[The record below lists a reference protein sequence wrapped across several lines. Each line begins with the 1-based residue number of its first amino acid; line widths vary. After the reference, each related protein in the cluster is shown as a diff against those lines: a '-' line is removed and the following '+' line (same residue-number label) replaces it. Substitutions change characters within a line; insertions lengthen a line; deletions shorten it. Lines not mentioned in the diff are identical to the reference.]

1 MSTLGMQ
8 FKHPELLYALFL
20 LIVPILIHLFQL
32 RRFQK
37 VKFTNVKFLKAVKL
51 QTRKSSQLKK
61 WLTLLTRMLLLAS
74 AIIAFAQPYITNT
87 EDFNESQE
95 TVLYLDNSYSM
106 QATGKNGS
114 LLNEAIQDIINNFP
128 EDEKIS
134 LFTNTQTFRNTS
146 IKALKN
152 DLIQLE
158 HSPTQLNYDAIIIK
172 GKQLFSKD
180 QSYTK
185 NLVLVSDFQQKD
197 KPLTF
202 ENDSS
207 INLKLVQPKSSLIS
221 NVSID
226 SVYVSNSNAETL
238 DLSVKLS
245 NQGEAI
251 ENITV
256 SLFNDAILIA
266 KNAVDISES
275 SEAMFSI
282 SNNTVINGKLVV
294 EDAGLQYDNSFY
306 FNINSNPKIK
316 VLAINENA
324 DDNFLKRI
332 YTEDEF
338 EYNSF
343 NLNSLNFNLIP
354 DQNLIVLNELEAI
367 SDALITALIS
377 FKNDGGYIL
386 IIPSKEIN
394 LNTYNQLFK
403 NLSSNQFLVL
413 NNQQK
418 RITTINY
425 NHPLLANAFY
435 SKVDNFQYP
444 KVEFSYSFSSNSNSV
459 LSFEDSNA
467 FLVGYN
473 GVYAFSSALNDDSS
487 NFKNSPL
494 IVPTLYNLG
503 KQSLKLSQLYYTI
516 GQPNSI
522 AVNAVLGQD
531 DILTLG
537 NSENSVIPL
546 QKTYSKTVIL
556 ETQEY
561 PENAGIYEVKNK
573 SEVIQ
578 NLSFNYDRGESNLSY
593 LDLKNMPNISVNESL
608 ATTINDI
615 KSSTTINALW
625 KWFVIFALVFLIIE
639 VLLLKYLK

>member
-1 MSTLGMQ
+1 MQ
-8 FKHPELLYALFL
+8 FKHPELLYSLFL

-37 VKFTNVKFLKAVKL
+37 VQFTNVKFLKAVKL

-61 WLTLLTRMLLLAS
+61 WLTLLTRMLLLAC
-74 AIIAFAQPYITNT
+74 AIIAFAQPFIPNT
-87 EDFNESQE
+87 EDFNEAQE
-95 TVLYLDNSYSM
+95 TVVYLDNSYSM

-114 LLNEAIQDIINNFP
+114 LLNEAIQDMINNFP

-146 IKALKN
+146 LKALKN

-158 HSPTQLNYDAIIIK
+158 HSPTQLNYDALFIK
-172 GKQLFSKD
+172 GKELFSKD
-180 QSYTK
+180 NSSSK
-185 NLVLVSDFQQKD
+185 NLILISDFQQKNN
-197 KPLTF
+197 PITF
-202 ENDSS
+202 ETDST
-207 INLKLVQPKSSLIS
+207 INLKLVQPKSALVS

-226 SVYVSNSNAETL
+226 SVYVANSNSETL
-238 DLSVKLS
+238 DLNVKLS

-256 SLFNDAILIA
+256 SIFNDDVLLA

-275 SEAMFSI
+275 SEATFSV
-282 SNNTVINGKLVV
+282 SNDAVINGKLVI

-306 FNINSNPKIK
+306 FNINSKPKIK
-316 VLAINENA
+316 VLSINENT

-332 YTEDEF
+332 YTDDEF

-343 NLNSLNFNLIP
+343 KINNLNFNIIP
-354 DQNLIVLNELEAI
+354 DQNLIVLNELESI
-367 SDALITALIS
+367 SDALRTALIS
-377 FKNDGGYIL
+377 FKNDGGYTL
-386 IIPSKEIN
+386 TIPSKGIN

-403 NLSSNQFLVL
+403 TINLPQYNSLSS
-413 NNQQK
+413 QQK

-435 SKVDNFQYP
+435 SKVSNFQYP
-444 KVEFSYSFSSNSNSV
+444 KVETSYSFSSNANSV
-459 LSFEDSNA
+459 LSYEDGNA
-467 FLVGYN
+467 FLVGSN
-473 GVYAFSSALNDDSS
+473 GFYAFSSALNDENS

-494 IVPTLYNLG
+494 IVPVLYNIG
-503 KQSLKLSQLYYTI
+503 KQSLKLPQLYYSI
-516 GQPNSI
+516 GQPNTI
-522 AVNAVLGQD
+522 AINAVLGQD

-537 NSENSVIPL
+537 TDENTVIPL
-546 QKTYSKTVIL
+546 QKTFSKTVVL
-556 ETQEY
+556 ETTDY
-561 PENAGIYEVKNK
+561 PVNAGIFNVKNE
-573 SEVIQ
+573 SEVLQ
-578 NLSFNYDRGESNLSY
+578 NLSFNYNREESNLSY
-593 LDLKNMPNISVNESL
+593 LDIKKNTNVSVNESL

-615 KSSTTINALW
+615 KSSSTINALW

-639 VLLLKYLK
+639 ILLLKYLK

>member
-1 MSTLGMQ
+1 MQ

-37 VKFTNVKFLKAVKL
+37 VKFTNVKFLKTVRL

-61 WLTLLTRMLLLAS
+61 WLTLLTRMLLLAC
-74 AIIAFAQPYITNT
+74 AIIAFAQPFIPNT
-87 EDFNESQE
+87 EDFNEAQE

-114 LLNEAIQDIINNFP
+114 LLNEAIQDIINSFP

-158 HSPTQLNYDAIIIK
+158 HSPTQLNYDALIIK
-172 GKQLFSKD
+172 GKQLFSNDKA
-180 QSYTK
+180 TAK

-202 ENDSS
+202 ENDST
-207 INLKLVQPKSSLIS
+207 INLNLVQPKSSLVS

-238 DLSVKLS
+238 DLNVKLS

-251 ENITV
+251 ENITI
-256 SLFNDAILIA
+256 SLFNDTILLA
-266 KNAVDISES
+266 KNAVNINEN
-275 SEAMFSI
+275 SEATFSI
-282 SNNTVINGKLVV
+282 SNNAVINGKLVV
-294 EDAGLQYDNSFY
+294 EDTGLQYDNSFY
-306 FNINSNPKIK
+306 FNINSKPKIK
-316 VLAINENA
+316 VLAINENTE
-324 DDNFLKRI
+324 DNFLKRI

-343 NLNSLNFNLIP
+343 KLNNLNFNLIP

-367 SDALITALIS
+367 SDALRTALIS
-377 FKNDGGYIL
+377 FKNDGGYVL
-386 IIPSKEIN
+386 IIPSKGIN

-403 NLSSNQFLVL
+403 NTNTSQFLTL
-413 NNQQK
+413 NSQQK

-435 SKVDNFQYP
+435 SKVTNFQYP
-444 KVEFSYSFSSNSNSV
+444 KVESSYNFSSNSNSV

-467 FLVGYN
+467 FLFCLDGI
-473 GVYAFSSALNDDSS
+473 YAFSSALNVENS

-546 QKTYSKTVIL
+546 QKTYSKTVVL

-573 SEVIQ
+573 SEIIE
-578 NLSFNYDRGESNLSY
+578 NLSFNYNRSESNLSY
-593 LDLKNMPNISVNESL
+593 LDLKSNATISVNESL
-608 ATTINDI
+608 ASTINNI